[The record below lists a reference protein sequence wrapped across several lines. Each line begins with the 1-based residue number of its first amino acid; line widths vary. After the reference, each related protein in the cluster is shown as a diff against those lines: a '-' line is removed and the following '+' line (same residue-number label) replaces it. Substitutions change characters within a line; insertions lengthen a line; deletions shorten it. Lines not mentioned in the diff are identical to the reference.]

1 MEKNTP
7 QRATRIK
14 NNPTKRPAPN
24 VISVSSEAIASS
36 TSLLSLCLFVLRDLG
51 CVAPH
56 QLLESGQQVHRNRED
71 DSRVLLHADLGQSLQ
86 VPQLNTG
93 RLGGQQVG
101 RVNQALR
108 RCKLALSMDDLR
120 ALLAFGF
127 GLLGHGARH

>member
-14 NNPTKRPAPN
+14 NNPTKRPTPN

-36 TSLLSLCLFVLRDLG
+36 TSLLSLCFFVLRDLG

-56 QLLESGQQVHRNRED
+56 ELLESRQQINGNRED
-71 DSRVLLHADLGQSLQ
+71 DGGIFLDSDLGQRLQ
-86 VPQLNTG
+86 VTQLNTG
-93 RLGGQQVG
+93 RLAGQQVG

-108 RCKLALSMDDLR
+108 RREFALGVNDLR
-120 ALLAFGF
+120 SLLAFGF
-127 GLLGHGARH
+127 SLLGHG